1 MAYTVDSARVDAE
14 VVSFSDHVSRSWS
27 ACLGVIANDPHP
39 RFGTY
44 VDRVIPILG
53 FPLRSWIYEIA
64 QETNR
69 LSGETVFVFTGDFF
83 PEYAPVYIVNESS
96 KVVIMLY
103 LRENRRA

>member
-1 MAYTVDSARVDAE
+1 ML
-14 VVSFSDHVSRSWS
+14 RSWN
-27 ACLGVIANDPHP
+27 ACIGQIVADPHP

-53 FPLRSWIYEIA
+53 FLMRSWIYEIA

-69 LSGETVFVFTGDFF
+69 LSGEMVFVFTGDFF
-83 PEYAPVYIVNESS
+83 PEYAPVYILNEGS
-96 KVVIMLY
+96 KLVIMLY